1 MTKAEMKQQEAREAL
16 AMEDNMTE
24 QEELDYVAGFLKAAE
39 MLKEETTKIE
49 IRRKGQLL
57 FTFKIHALSEQEMSR
72 AQKMATTYTKNKN
85 KKLPDVKKDFD
96 KALGTSCLIY
106 LATVDEDRQ
115 RLWDNVQLK
124 NALMSAGILSKDFV
138 GMGYDLIDKVL
149 SPGEKNMVIEEIDK
163 LCGYSEDEDEEETL
177 SDIGIAKN

>member
-1 MTKAEMKQQEAREAL
+1 MSKEEMRQQEARETL
-16 AMEDNMTE
+16 AMESDMTE

-39 MLKEETTKIE
+39 MLKEETKTIRIE
-49 IRRKGQLL
+49 RKGQLL
-57 FTFKIHALSEQEMSR
+57 FSFKIHALSEQDMTR

-149 SPGEKNMVIEEIDK
+149 SPGEKNRVIEEIDK
-163 LCGYSEDEDEEETL
+163 LCGYSEDEDEYERL
-177 SDIGIAKN
+177 SDIDLAKN